1 MTSRKLDELAVDI
14 DDAADVVDEIEA
26 DAETGTDAGEKLK
39 ELRNTLKNASDAI
52 DEISE
57 KKDD

>member
-1 MTSRKLDELAVDI
+1 MTSHKLDELAVDI

-26 DAETGTDAGEKLK
+26 DAETGAATGEKLK
-39 ELRNTLKNASDAI
+39 ELRDTLKNASNAI

>member
-26 DAETGTDAGEKLK
+26 DAETGTDTGEKLK